1 MSHMPGLATHIWKP
15 LLCAAVALLTACA
28 GPQAIT
34 SQVSSSGTWPEG
46 RKPGG
51 HYVFERLPSQQ
62 TKPELQDKLE
72 AAAQPALAAAGFEP
86 VADPEKADVSVQ
98 VGMRVQIDQQR
109 AHYRDPFWGPGPWRP
124 GVGGWWGGGR
134 GGLSMSLTLEPPW
147 VTMTV
152 DLLISD
158 RRSKQ
163 ALYEAHARYDRQGV
177 VDDRLYP
184 WLFEAALKDFPYQA
198 VSPRA
203 VTVTIPDDN
212 H

>member
-1 MSHMPGLATHIWKP
+1 MSGLTTHIWKP
-15 LLCAAVALLTACA
+15 LLCAAVVLLTACA
-28 GPQAIT
+28 GPRVIT

-62 TKPELQDKLE
+62 TKAEVQDKLE

-98 VGMRVQIDQQR
+98 VGVRVQIDQQR
-109 AHYRDPFWGPGPWRP
+109 AYYRDPFWGPGPWRP
-124 GVGGWWGGGR
+124 GLGGWWGGGR
-134 GGLSMSLTLEPPW
+134 GGLSMSLTMEPPW
-147 VTMTV
+147 VVMTV

-163 ALYEAHARYDRQGV
+163 TLYETHARYDRQGV
-177 VDDRLYP
+177 ADDRLYP
-184 WLFEAALKDFPYQA
+184 WLFEAALKDFPHQA